1 MTCTSSEALK
11 ESRSESRGRED
22 RGDSAWDPPEDRT
35 GILTTVCVGVLA
47 NTVSPQVW
55 GTPPQYHRN
64 PLFIFGPYVFSEEVL
79 KDKHVMFPL

>member
-47 NTVSPQVW
+47 NTVSPQ
-55 GTPPQYHRN
+55 YHRN
-64 PLFIFGPYVFSEEVL
+64 PVFIFGPYVFSEEVL

>member
-1 MTCTSSEALK
+1 M
-11 ESRSESRGRED
+11 
-22 RGDSAWDPPEDRT
+22 WDPPEDRT

-64 PLFIFGPYVFSEEVL
+64 PVFIFGLYVFSEEVL